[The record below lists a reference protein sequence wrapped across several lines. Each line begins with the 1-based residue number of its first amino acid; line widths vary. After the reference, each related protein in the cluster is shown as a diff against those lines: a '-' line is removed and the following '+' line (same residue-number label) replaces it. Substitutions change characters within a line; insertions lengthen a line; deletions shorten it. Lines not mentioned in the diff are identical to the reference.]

1 MKAKPK
7 LTVPMKQRTELQ
19 SIKRPFYASK
29 ILIIKRAYDELL
41 ARYSNSN
48 DPIEDA
54 VNSISTFLDREP
66 VVIAEY
72 LSHSEFI
79 GEPTLN
85 HFETHQLPR
94 HFFTEAQ
101 KTKRCLVK
109 VLRAE
114 GVSDEEI
121 THIVSK
127 EMGALLTEYHAT
139 GRVKFNKAVGDPY
152 VKGKKHGVIAKAH
165 QIKLLWSEKAF
176 TYTAPSPF
184 KPYGKKFSLGKLCQD
199 IAAMGQRLHSLN
211 AYHTEFPQA
220 KMEELEE
227 IVNKLSVAFSVL
239 KAQNPNSTQKT
250 RRAA

>member
-1 MKAKPK
+1 MKEELK
-7 LTVPMKQRTELQ
+7 LPVPMKQRTALE

-29 ILIIKRAYDELL
+29 ILIIRKAYEEFL
-41 ARYSNSN
+41 ARYSNSS
-48 DPIEDA
+48 DPIEEA
-54 VNSISTFLDREP
+54 VNSVSKFLDREP

-72 LSHSEFI
+72 LSHSEYV
-79 GEPTLN
+79 GKTTLK
-85 HFETHQLPR
+85 HFQTRQLPR

-101 KTKRCLVK
+101 KTKRCLVR

-127 EMGALLTEYHAT
+127 EMGGLLSEYHAT
-139 GRVKFNKAVGDPY
+139 GRVKFNKTVSDPY
-152 VKGKKHGVIAKAH
+152 VKEKKHEVVAKAH
-165 QIKLLWSEKAF
+165 QIKLLWSAKAF

-184 KPYGKKFSLGKLCQD
+184 KPYGKKFSLGKLCHN
-199 IAAMGQRLHSLN
+199 IADMGQRLHSLN
-211 AYHTEFPQA
+211 GYHTEFPQA

-239 KAQNPNSTQKT
+239 KARNPNSTQKT